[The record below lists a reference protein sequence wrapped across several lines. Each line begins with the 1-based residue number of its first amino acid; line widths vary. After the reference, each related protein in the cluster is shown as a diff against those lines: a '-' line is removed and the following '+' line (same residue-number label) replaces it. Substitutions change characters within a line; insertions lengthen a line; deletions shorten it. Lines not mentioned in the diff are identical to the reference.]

1 MDYYGLL
8 WITMDY
14 YGLLWIAMDCYGLLW
29 ITMDYYGLLWIAM
42 DCYGLLWI
50 TMDYYGLL
58 WITIFY
64 LLYSLDLVAVVWLCA
79 CKQFLESMPN
89 APRYTELLVSKASN
103 IIVQAA
109 QQLHTEV
116 SEIMQSSFV
125 NNS

>member
-1 MDYYGLL
+1 MDY
-8 WITMDY
+8 
-14 YGLLWIAMDCYGLLW
+14 YGLLW

-79 CKQFLESMPN
+79 CKQFLESMPT